1 MSAAATVTSLIVRRK
16 ERHPEVT
23 KMSLPES
30 ITTCLSPA
38 VHYMVCKLGFEI
50 KENYDINNF
59 VSKRGEVSWRTISE
73 RVCYLESDQSID
85 YVKSVQLL
93 GPVCESVHLHLRSL
107 TTEQFE
113 VQYALWFQWTNA
125 TELFLEVFGVLE
137 CMQVT
142 AIALSLMK
150 LTSCLERALGDVFL
164 LIGKDCPFLLRDL
177 LASQELA
184 GVFGRSVMNV
194 LRVFIGSPR
203 GLNLRN
209 ILWHGFASPQEI
221 PVKYCSMLLFLTA
234 GLGQLLKRYLV
245 QNKLSLVHRPY
256 ITFSNLEELDIFPD
270 INYEVLSLTEELA
283 KRSSFV
289 LKIMLPFWISA
300 LTAFR
305 QHRYADC
312 ITLLLPQLETGL
324 RLLFTTVNKCPSR
337 LLTAEPSSLYTTL
350 DEMLAKQL
358 TDEEINQLPLILGEP
373 AVEFLWDFLNHQE
386 GPRVRDH
393 LSHGEINLNEFPR
406 EIANQILGFAII
418 LLCKFSEEEE
428 FVTLKEHAAI
438 KPLIT
443 CANCYSSRFHPIARL
458 KKQLISLETSLRTSL
473 NLVLECMK
481 SISSWSELPVVSE
494 EQIQAITGHERCT
507 EMQELVSLITGIL
520 SQLQHHLPPSCYI
533 LDDPLNNLLTE
544 ELLTEL
550 CGMQIRTLYCPRLL
564 LEVLVVLRQI
574 GTQCHQVSEQVIVCT
589 EMRYKQWVNKTLHSR
604 QRHNYLRM
612 LKSVKFLSPVLR
624 LILVLITLEL
634 NNIHAICQE
643 NPFEY
648 QQYLKFLKSI
658 LQYTENLVTYTSP
671 EKNKWDETGQLTYR
685 ALIKMKTFN
694 ARKLTLMQLATQ
706 KKMS

>member
-337 LLTAEPSSLYTTL
+337 LLTAE
-350 DEMLAKQL
+350 
-358 TDEEINQLPLILGEP
+358 
-373 AVEFLWDFLNHQE
+373 
-386 GPRVRDH
+386 
-393 LSHGEINLNEFPR
+393 
-406 EIANQILGFAII
+406 
-418 LLCKFSEEEE
+418 
-428 FVTLKEHAAI
+428 
-438 KPLIT
+438 
-443 CANCYSSRFHPIARL
+443 
-458 KKQLISLETSLRTSL
+458 
-473 NLVLECMK
+473 VLECMK

>member
-1 MSAAATVTSLIVRRK
+1 
-16 ERHPEVT
+16 
-23 KMSLPES
+23 MSLPEPV
-30 ITTCLSPA
+30 TTCLSPA

-50 KENYDINNF
+50 KESYDINNF

-107 TTEQFE
+107 TMEQFE

-125 TELFLEVFGVLE
+125 TELFLEVFDVLE

-184 GVFGRSVMNV
+184 AVFGRSVMNV
-194 LRVFIGSPR
+194 LRVFVGSPC

-245 QNKLSLVHRPY
+245 QNKFSLVHRPY

-312 ITLLLPQLETGL
+312 VTLLLPQLETSL

-337 LLTAEPSSLYTTL
+337 LLTA
-350 DEMLAKQL
+350 EMLAKQL

-418 LLCKFSEEEE
+418 LLCRFSEEEE
-428 FVTLKEHAAI
+428 LVTLKEHAAI

-458 KKQLISLETSLRTSL
+458 KKQ
-473 NLVLECMK
+473 VLKCMK
-481 SISSWSELPVVSE
+481 SINSWSELPVVSE
-494 EQIQAITGHERCT
+494 EQIQAITGCGRCT
-507 EMQELVSLITGIL
+507 EMQELVSLITEIL

-533 LDDPLNNLLTE
+533 LDDPLNNLLTG

-550 CGMQIRTLYCPRLL
+550 CGMQIRTLYCPRSL
-564 LEVLVVLRQI
+564 LEILVVLRQI
-574 GTQCHQVSEQVIVCT
+574 GAQCHQVSEQVIVCT

-624 LILVLITLEL
+624 LILVLVTLEL

-648 QQYLKFLKSI
+648 QQYLKSLKSI

-694 ARKLTLMQLATQ
+694 ERKLTLMQLTTQ
-706 KKMS
+706 KKMP

>member
-1 MSAAATVTSLIVRRK
+1 M
-16 ERHPEVT
+16 
-23 KMSLPES
+23 
-30 ITTCLSPA
+30 
-38 VHYMVCKLGFEI
+38 
-50 KENYDINNF
+50 
-59 VSKRGEVSWRTISE
+59 
-73 RVCYLESDQSID
+73 
-85 YVKSVQLL
+85 
-93 GPVCESVHLHLRSL
+93 
-107 TTEQFE
+107 EQFE

-125 TELFLEVFGVLE
+125 TELFLEVFHVLE

-142 AIALSLMK
+142 AIVLSLMK

-184 GVFGRSVMNV
+184 AVFGRSVMNV
-194 LRVFIGSPR
+194 LRVFVGSPC

-245 QNKLSLVHRPY
+245 QNKFSLVHRPC

-312 ITLLLPQLETGL
+312 VTLLLPQLETSL

-418 LLCKFSEEEE
+418 LLCRFSREEEL
-428 FVTLKEHAAI
+428 VTLKV
-438 KPLIT
+438 
-443 CANCYSSRFHPIARL
+443 L
-458 KKQLISLETSLRTSL
+458 K
-473 NLVLECMK
+473 CMK
-481 SISSWSELPVVSE
+481 SINSWSELPIVSE
-494 EQIQAITGHERCT
+494 DQIQAITGCERCT
-507 EMQELVSLITGIL
+507 EMQELVSLITEIL

-533 LDDPLNNLLTE
+533 LDDPINNLLTG

-550 CGMQIRTLYCPRLL
+550 CGMQIRTLYCPRSL
-564 LEVLVVLRQI
+564 LEILVVLRQI
-574 GTQCHQVSEQVIVCT
+574 GAQCHQVSEQVIVCT
-589 EMRYKQWVNKTLHSR
+589 ETRYKQWVNKTLHSR

-648 QQYLKFLKSI
+648 QQYLKSLKSI

-685 ALIKMKTFN
+685 ALIKMKAFN
-694 ARKLTLMQLATQ
+694 ERKLTLMQLATQ
-706 KKMS
+706 KKMP

>member
-1 MSAAATVTSLIVRRK
+1 
-16 ERHPEVT
+16 
-23 KMSLPES
+23 MSLPEPV
-30 ITTCLSPA
+30 TTCLSPA

-50 KENYDINNF
+50 KESYDINNF

-107 TTEQFE
+107 TMEQFE

-125 TELFLEVFGVLE
+125 TELFLEVFDVLE

-184 GVFGRSVMNV
+184 AVFGRSVMNV
-194 LRVFIGSPR
+194 LRVFVGSPC

-245 QNKLSLVHRPY
+245 QNKFSLVHRPY

-312 ITLLLPQLETGL
+312 VTLLLPQLETSL

-418 LLCKFSEEEE
+418 LLCRFSEEEE
-428 FVTLKEHAAI
+428 LVTLKV
-438 KPLIT
+438 
-443 CANCYSSRFHPIARL
+443 L
-458 KKQLISLETSLRTSL
+458 K
-473 NLVLECMK
+473 CMK
-481 SISSWSELPVVSE
+481 SINSWSELPVVSE
-494 EQIQAITGHERCT
+494 EQIQAITGCGRCT
-507 EMQELVSLITGIL
+507 EMQELVSLITEIL

-533 LDDPLNNLLTE
+533 LDDPLNNLLTG

-550 CGMQIRTLYCPRLL
+550 CGMQIRTLYCPRSL
-564 LEVLVVLRQI
+564 LEILVVLRQI
-574 GTQCHQVSEQVIVCT
+574 GAQCHQVSEQVIVCT

-624 LILVLITLEL
+624 LILVLVTLEL

-648 QQYLKFLKSI
+648 QQYLKSLKSI

-694 ARKLTLMQLATQ
+694 ERKLTLMQLTTQ
-706 KKMS
+706 KKMP